1 MGGRGRWEVADL
13 RTRWARRAAPVAAAL
28 LALGACSGDGAGVN
42 PPTPSANL
50 AGRPVAPLRALET
63 MQDRIALSRAI
74 ATDWLGPGVPGLVV
88 VATDG
93 LETEVIE
100 LGEAVKRPAVPSSA
114 TRPSRLA
121 SLTKTMV
128 ATVVMRLVEGG
139 DLALDATVE
148 RVAPGLLRAGRRI
161 TVEELLSHTSHLAE
175 VPHRLYRTLRPD
187 PETLALRAVDRQGLE
202 DVDVSFPAYRNS
214 NYLVLGLLA
223 ERVTGKPLARLLR
236 RLVFEPAGMTTAR
249 LAPVVDPR
257 EVVHGY
263 DAGHDYTRSTAP
275 PAAASGGVVA
285 SARDVDR
292 FLVALFGGR
301 LVGRETLAAML
312 EPHGYALG
320 DWSDYGLGVAILD
333 TPCGPAYGHSGRL
346 PGYSTEMWVLPSES
360 RRVVVIANGDEAAGG
375 GSLATGVRDTMLCR

>member
-1 MGGRGRWEVADL
+1 MGGRRRWEVADL
-13 RTRWARRAAPVAAAL
+13 RTRRVRRAAPVAAAL
-28 LALGACSGDGAGVN
+28 LALGACSGDGADVY
-42 PPTPSANL
+42 PPAPSANI
-50 AGRPVAPLRALET
+50 AGRPAAPVRAAET
-63 MQDRIALSRAI
+63 MQDRLALSRSI
-74 ATDWLGPGVPGLVV
+74 AEDWLGPAVPGLVV
-88 VATDG
+88 VATAG
-93 LETEVIE
+93 LETEVLE
-100 LGEAVKRPAVPSSA
+100 LGEAVRRPAVPSSA

-128 ATVVMRLVEGG
+128 ATVAMRLVEEG

-148 RVAPGLLRAGRRI
+148 RVAPGLLRAGRKV
-161 TVEELLSHTSHLAE
+161 TVEGLLSHTSHLPE
-175 VPHRLYRTLRPD
+175 IPRWLYRTHRPD
-187 PETLALRAVDRQGLE
+187 PEGLALRAVDRRRLE
-202 DVDVSFPAYRNS
+202 DVGVSFPAYRNS

-223 ERVTGKPLARLLR
+223 ERVTGQPLARLLR
-236 RLVFEPAGMTTAR
+236 RIVFEPAGMTTAR

-257 EVVHGY
+257 TVVHGY
-263 DAGHDYTRSTAP
+263 DATHDYTRSTAP

-312 EPHGYALG
+312 QPHGYALG
-320 DWSDYGLGVAILD
+320 DWSDYALGVALLD

-346 PGYSTEMWVLPSES
+346 PGYATEMWVLPSEG

-375 GSLATGVRDTMLCR
+375 ASLATGVRDTMLCR